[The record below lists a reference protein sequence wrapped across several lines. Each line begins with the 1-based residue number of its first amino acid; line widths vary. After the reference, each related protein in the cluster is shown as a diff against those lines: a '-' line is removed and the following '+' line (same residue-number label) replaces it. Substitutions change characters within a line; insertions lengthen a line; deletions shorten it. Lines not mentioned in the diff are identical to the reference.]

1 VADMPPDGMRA
12 SLPSPTD
19 SPRFSPSPV
28 APLLWMGRIL
38 ALVAVPFVVLVAA
51 TLLAI
56 ALVRL
61 VGDWRLGIDPFTPTL
76 QRPRLP
82 LAELAARG
90 VVTDALRQGLMA
102 LLVVALAAW
111 ACRGAGP
118 GSVWAR
124 LGFAAPA
131 IPRASTRRLLWLLPL
146 WPLIHIAWVTATA
159 AALQVNFAQ
168 GVRISPFLSPSM
180 VALWFAF
187 VVLLAPVAEELLL
200 RGEVYA
206 RASRFLGPAAT
217 IVTTALIFCLA
228 HIGLEP
234 APRNA
239 NAFHALARPLTLLP
253 LALTLGWLRWRTG
266 RLWPCMLLHA
276 WSNLA
281 LVVYQIGPGLR

>member
-1 VADMPPDGMRA
+1 MPPSEGGA
-12 SLPSPTD
+12 SAHSLVESPPLT
-19 SPRFSPSPV
+19 PV
-28 APLLWMGRIL
+28 AAPLQWLGRML
-38 ALVAVPFVVLVAA
+38 GLVLVPLVILVAA
-51 TLLAI
+51 TLI
-56 ALVRL
+56 AGPLVRL

-76 QRPRLP
+76 ERPRLP

-90 VVTDALRQGLMA
+90 VVTDALRQGVMA
-102 LLVVALAAW
+102 LLVVGLAAY

-118 GSVWAR
+118 GALRRR

-131 IPRASTRRLLWLLPL
+131 LPRASTRRLLWLLPL

-159 AALQVNFAQ
+159 AALHVNFGH
-168 GVRISPFLSPSM
+168 GVRLSPFLSSAM

-187 VVLLAPVAEELLL
+187 AILLAPLVEELLL

-206 RASRFLGPAAT
+206 RASAFLGPAAT
-217 IVTTALIFCLA
+217 IVVTALIFCLA
-228 HIGLEP
+228 HVGLEP

-239 NAFHALARPLTLLP
+239 SAVNAFARPLTLLP